1 MSASDEEREA
11 ELRGRYADVIRIAA
25 GLAAGLAAN
34 PHELLVDLTE
44 VGISEQAL
52 AIVIACEEACGIGGH
67 DDR

>member
-1 MSASDEEREA
+1 MSASDEERAA
-11 ELRGRYADVIRIAA
+11 ELRGRYADVIRI
-25 GLAAGLAAN
+25 AAGLAAN

-44 VGISEQAL
+44 VGISELAL

>member
-25 GLAAGLAAN
+25 GLAAS

-44 VGISEQAL
+44 VAELAL